1 MVVADDDSGIEAEIG
16 AVVGAAAAA
25 AGYDTAVAVDAVAV
39 AVAAGDRDFVC
50 KAKNLLQPLEVAGD
64 DVS

>member
-25 AGYDTAVAVDAVAV
+25 AGYDTAVAVDAVA
-39 AVAAGDRDFVC
+39 AGDRDFVC

>member
-16 AVVGAAAAA
+16 AVVGAAA
-25 AGYDTAVAVDAVAV
+25 GYDTAVD

>member
-1 MVVADDDSGIEAEIG
+1 MVADDDSGIEAELG
-16 AVVGAAAAA
+16 TVVGAAA
-25 AGYDTAVAVDAVAV
+25 AGYDTAVAVDAV

-50 KAKNLLQPLEVAGD
+50 KAKNLLQPLGVAGD

>member
-16 AVVGAAAAA
+16 AVVGAAAA
-25 AGYDTAVAVDAVAV
+25 GYDTAVAV
-39 AVAAGDRDFVC
+39 VAAGDRDFVC
-50 KAKNLLQPLEVAGD
+50 KAKKLLQPLEVAGD

>member
-16 AVVGAAAAA
+16 AVVGAAAA
-25 AGYDTAVAVDAVAV
+25 GYDTAVAVDAV

-50 KAKNLLQPLEVAGD
+50 KAKRLLQPLEVAGD

>member
-16 AVVGAAAAA
+16 AVVGAAAA
-25 AGYDTAVAVDAVAV
+25 GYDTVVAVD

>member
-16 AVVGAAAAA
+16 AVVGAAAA
-25 AGYDTAVAVDAVAV
+25 GYDTAVAVD

-50 KAKNLLQPLEVAGD
+50 KAKNLLQPLGVAGD

>member
-16 AVVGAAAAA
+16 AVVGAAAA
-25 AGYDTAVAVDAVAV
+25 GYDTAVAVD

>member
-25 AGYDTAVAVDAVAV
+25 GYDTAVAVDAV

-50 KAKNLLQPLEVAGD
+50 KAKNLLQPLGVAGD

>member
-25 AGYDTAVAVDAVAV
+25 GYDTAVAVD

>member
-16 AVVGAAAAA
+16 AVVGAAAA
-25 AGYDTAVAVDAVAV
+25 GHDTAVAVD